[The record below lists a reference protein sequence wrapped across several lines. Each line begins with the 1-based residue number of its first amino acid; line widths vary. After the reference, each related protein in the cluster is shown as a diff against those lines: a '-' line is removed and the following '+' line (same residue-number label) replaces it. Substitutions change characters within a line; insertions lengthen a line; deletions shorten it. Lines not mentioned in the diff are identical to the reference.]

1 MVHKGKIYAMN
12 IGIVIKKLRRE
23 KDISQEK
30 LSEYLSVSPQAVSR
44 WETGATYPDITLVPA
59 IAAFF
64 NVSTDLLLG
73 VDEDRREKDILKYL
87 AEYQVLCSTGEKEK
101 RFELI
106 KEVRTRFPGDFRIL
120 MKYAWELTT
129 SPYDADG
136 ICLISPQETAN
147 RKREVISVCE
157 NIIEDCPD
165 DELRYNAIDLLSLT
179 YAELGDTENAV
190 KTAFRLPSSAYT
202 RNMALYRLYDYDT
215 EEHIKFHQENI
226 QELTQ
231 NLWLWIRS
239 AVWGQKNPEQKIV
252 LCRKA
257 IALYELMF
265 ENGDYGYDH
274 CMIAQI
280 YEHLSSSYLEAG
292 KWDDAM
298 EALELSADHILAYS
312 SLPAVFYHTSVLFD
326 RLTFSDDE
334 VRRDSTRSGAEN
346 MLHVLEKE
354 LYAPIR
360 NTERF
365 RCLLDRLHKI

>member
-1 MVHKGKIYAMN
+1 MN

-73 VDEDRREKDILKYL
+73 IDEDRREKDILKYL

-165 DELRYNAIDLLSLT
+165 YELRYNAIDLLSLT

-252 LCRKA
+252 ICRKA

-298 EALELSADHILAYS
+298 DALELSADHILAYS

-326 RLTFSDDE
+326 RLTFSDD